1 MSENFRMI
9 NATEELVAFC
19 DLAQANG
26 WLALDTEFVR
36 TRTLYADLG
45 LVQAR
50 TGAEIVLVDPLNG
63 VDLAPLWQLLRSD
76 IIAVLHAAGEDLE
89 IFQRNNAA
97 PQNLFDTQVA
107 NAFITDGSQ
116 IGYAGLV
123 EQMLHVSLDKSQ
135 SRTDWL
141 QRPLS
146 PAQLEYAA
154 ADVEYLAELYPSLRA
169 KTVAAGMEELVL
181 AECQEQVAK
190 RARESV
196 AELAWRDIGGVNLL
210 TGQGRAVLR
219 ELAAWRLTL
228 AREKNIALPFVA
240 RDHVLT
246 DIARKLPN
254 NRQALSVI
262 DELHP
267 KSLRLYGE
275 AMLACVEK
283 GLAAPEEQ
291 HPEEIP
297 RYDQDPEYKRFFKA
311 AKALLKA
318 AGEKANVPVPL
329 MGSRKQI
336 NEVYVWQH
344 FTRDE
349 TKEKLYQPDLYQGWR
364 GALVAEQIAEL
375 VAKSY
380 S

>member
-1 MSENFRMI
+1 MTKNFRMI

-36 TRTLYADLG
+36 TRTLYAELG

-50 TGAEIVLVDPLNG
+50 TGAEIVLIDPLNG
-63 VDLAPLWQLLRSD
+63 VDLSALWQLLRSD
-76 IIAVLHAAGEDLE
+76 VITVLHAAGEDLE

-97 PQNLFDTQVA
+97 PKYLFDTQIA

-123 EQMLHVSLDKSQ
+123 EQMLDVSLDKSQ

-154 ADVEYLAELYPSLRA
+154 ADVEYLAELYPTLRA
-169 KTVAAGMEELVL
+169 KTVASGMEPLVL

-190 RARESV
+190 RARETV

-210 TGQGRAVLR
+210 DGTGRAILR
-219 ELAAWRLTL
+219 ELAQWRLEL

-240 RDHVLT
+240 RDHILT
-246 DIARKLPN
+246 DIARKKPS
-254 NRQALSVI
+254 NRHELSQI
-262 DELHP
+262 EELHP

-275 AMLACVEK
+275 AILQCVER
-283 GLAAPEEQ
+283 GAAVPESE

-297 RYDQDPEYKRFFKA
+297 RYDQDSQYKRFFKA
-311 AKALLKA
+311 AKALLKE
-318 AGEKANVPVPL
+318 AGEAANIPVPL

-344 FTRDE
+344 FTRE
-349 TKEKLYQPDLYQGWR
+349 STKAKLYSPDLYNGWR
-364 GALVAEQIAEL
+364 GELVATSMAEL
-375 VAKSY
+375 VAANR
-380 S
+380 